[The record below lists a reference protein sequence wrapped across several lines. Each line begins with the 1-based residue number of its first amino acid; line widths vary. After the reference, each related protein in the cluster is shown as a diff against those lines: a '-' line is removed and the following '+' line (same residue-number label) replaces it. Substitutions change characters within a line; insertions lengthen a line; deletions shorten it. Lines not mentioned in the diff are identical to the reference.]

1 MSNPKIKKL
10 KYAFKEGARYGI
22 DANDAGSELARIHS
36 AHGVLEPAAVV
47 KESEPETAPLHPVFE
62 WDDHKA
68 AGQYRNW
75 QARVLIKSVR
85 VIPNENEAPE
95 PVYVHVG
102 NSANTPAAGYQPVS
116 VVVNR
121 PDMFASALSELTQR
135 VTAAQE
141 AVERL
146 QKAAKGNPES
156 DQDRMARIA
165 LAVQAMQTARE
176 AISALH

>member
-1 MSNPKIKKL
+1 MSNSQVRKL
-10 KYAFKEGARYGI
+10 KYAFRAGARLNI
-22 DANDAGSELARIHS
+22 DADDAGKELARIHA
-36 AHGVLEPAAVV
+36 AHGVLEPAVV
-47 KESEPETAPLHPVFE
+47 VEESKPEMAPLHPVFE
-62 WDDHKA
+62 WDDQKA

-75 QARVLIKSVR
+75 QARALIKSVV
-85 VIPNENEAPE
+85 VIPSDNEAPE

-102 NSANTPAAGYQPVS
+102 GDSATPKPGYQPVA

-121 PDMFASALSELTQR
+121 PDMFASALHELAQR
-135 VTAAQE
+135 VSSAQE
-141 AVERL
+141 AVEKL
-146 QKAAKGNPES
+146 QKAAKEAPES

>member
-1 MSNPKIKKL
+1 MSNPQLKKL
-10 KYAFKEGARYGI
+10 KFAFREGSRYSI
-22 DANDAGSELARIHS
+22 EAEDAGRELDRIH
-36 AHGVLEPAAVV
+36 ATHGVIEPAIVV
-47 KESEPETAPLHPVFE
+47 KESEPESAPLHPVFE
-62 WDDHKA
+62 WDDEKA
-68 AGQYRNW
+68 AGKYRIW
-75 QARVLIKSVR
+75 QARALIRSVR
-85 VIPNENEAPE
+85 VIPSENEAPE

-102 NSANTPAAGYQPVS
+102 ESANTPTAGYQPVS

-135 VTAAQE
+135 VSAAQE

-146 QKAAKGNPES
+146 QKAAKEAPES
-156 DQDRMARIA
+156 DQDRMARIG